1 MTRFRRKS
9 AAPNLVRIIPVWH
22 TDLPILAE
30 QSGPGKISGAEPGSY
45 YSCLAWMQ
53 PVLEVTAVV
62 LHSAPVFR
70 RRRAEKSKFRQ
81 DERLWAQMTLKS
93 PPEK

>member
-30 QSGPGKISGAEPGSY
+30 QSGPGKISGEEPGSY

-53 PVLEVTAVV
+53 PVSEVTAIV
-62 LHSAPVFR
+62 LRSAR
-70 RRRAEKSKFRQ
+70 CSAGAEPKKANFGKMSGFGRK
-81 DERLWAQMTLKS
+81 
-93 PPEK
+93 

>member
-1 MTRFRRKS
+1 MPT
-9 AAPNLVRIIPVWH
+9 LTD

-30 QSGPGKISGAEPGSY
+30 QSDPGEISGEGPGPYHSGP
-45 YSCLAWMQ
+45 AWMQ
-53 PVLEVTAVV
+53 PVSEVTAMV
-62 LHSAPVFR
+62 LRSAPVFR